1 MYHPPASRPESPR
14 STFPPGGRALD
25 QLKELFH
32 FLTDVE
38 AMIRWGGYTA
48 LGIIVF
54 VETGLMV
61 GFFLPGDSL
70 LITAGVFAAKG
81 DLDIRLLNLLL
92 IPLAIAG
99 DATGYAIGRKLGP
112 ALFRRPKSRLFNP
125 RHLVTAQLFYER
137 HGGKTIVIA
146 RFVPILRTFAP
157 VVAGIGRMRY
167 ARFAAFNVFGGAGW
181 VLSMTLL
188 GYWLAHAVP
197 NLDEHIELVILLVIF
212 LSILPSLI
220 AHARGW
226 LLQRR
231 AARRLEGRVRE
242 LVAAVATQG
251 RDDDAAAL
259 QGLAREVAAIGGEEI
274 RTGIVHEHPPEV
286 RVVGSQASPDRLEVT
301 IESSAPTAELS
312 EAARQVA
319 QWKLEE
325 SFERAAAAVSESLGA
340 AGGVDGAAPA
350 SGYDPLRVAH
360 WELPEGRLDLHLVLH
375 LRHDDRLRLSLL
387 VARPSSPGSVRPP
400 TPQNLKGLSR

>member
-1 MYHPPASRPESPR
+1 
-14 STFPPGGRALD
+14 
-25 QLKELFH
+25 
-32 FLTDVE
+32 
-38 AMIRWGGYTA
+38 MIRWGGYTA

-212 LSILPSLI
+212 LSVLPSLI

-226 LLQRR
+226 WLQRR
-231 AARRLEGRVRE
+231 AAQRLVGRVRD
-242 LVAAVATQG
+242 LVAAVATTG
-251 RDDDAAAL
+251 RADDAAAL
-259 QGLAREVAAIGGEEI
+259 HGLAQEVAKIGGEEI

-286 RVVGSQASPDRLEVT
+286 RVVGQHATPDRLEVT

-325 SFERAAAAVSESLGA
+325 SFERAAAAVSEALGA
-340 AGGVDGAAPA
+340 AGGADGAGTA

-360 WELPEGRLDLHLVLH
+360 WELPEGRLDLDLVLH
-375 LRHDDRLRLSLL
+375 LRRDDRLRLSLL
-387 VARPSSPGSVRPP
+387 VARPGSPGSVRPGP
-400 TPQNLKGLSR
+400 TAA